1 MIIYISFAIIQ
12 IYNNKNT
19 SPSTMAEE
27 HVSSPE
33 SEMMMMMMS
42 SEGDG
47 KNILKMCFISS
58 KSYSYNMY
66 KKNHPIIIVS
76 WSFREGC
83 GVLCYV
89 VLSQH
94 YSQRENPLLVFTE
107 LKSLSLEEKLMM
119 ISCNSSLAHFLQI
132 LSCC

>member
-1 MIIYISFAIIQ
+1 MPSSKYTTTKTHHHQ
-12 IYNNKNT
+12 QWMKNT
-19 SPSTMAEE
+19 LG
-27 HVSSPE
+27 SPE

-47 KNILKMCFISS
+47 KNVLKMCFISS

-83 GVLCYV
+83 V
-89 VLSQH
+89 
-94 YSQRENPLLVFTE
+94 
-107 LKSLSLEEKLMM
+107 M
-119 ISCNSSLAHFLQI
+119 
-132 LSCC
+132 LSCRSIQPERKSITVFFLN